1 MFVTKPPVVC
11 AVEEKMPRKKK
22 PDYWVGK
29 TSFGAVSSFE
39 RGVAGSLFEMLRSG
53 FHPFSGIGGNVWA
66 FPHSEGVERTRSDGP
81 LIASAGRHFT
91 GNTSAALLDAKCPAG
106 FQWAVGCSIGRTDTH
121 SVGPE
126 RAFFMLAGFDY
137 FEIVFLHNKIT
148 HSFLFLVGNL
158 HYFLPCYP
166 IDSFH
171 HYIFIYF
178 GYTAFQILIITQAL
192 YLITFRATETRYALR
207 ISL

>member
-1 MFVTKPPVVC
+1 MEVGVFVTKTPVVC

-137 FEIVFLHNKIT
+137 FEIVFLHFPIHAEDTVFPN
-148 HSFLFLVGNL
+148 SFEGGCHTLFLQPL
-158 HYFLPCYP
+158 
-166 IDSFH
+166 
-171 HYIFIYF
+171 
-178 GYTAFQILIITQAL
+178 AFWMVKHA
-192 YLITFRATETRYALR
+192 
-207 ISL
+207 

>member
-1 MFVTKPPVVC
+1 MEVGVFVTKPPVVC

-91 GNTSAALLDAKCPAG
+91 GNTSAALLDAKCPAS

-137 FEIVFLHNKIT
+137 FEIVFLHFPIHAEDTVFPNSFEGGC
-148 HSFLFLVGNL
+148 HSFPPAIGFLDG
-158 HYFLPCYP
+158 
-166 IDSFH
+166 
-171 HYIFIYF
+171 
-178 GYTAFQILIITQAL
+178 
-192 YLITFRATETRYALR
+192 ETRLKKENPTNESCAR
-207 ISL
+207 RSGSK